1 MVNQWMQVIKA
12 CAEVCFF
19 LFFAHKQH
27 MVKSKKHCL
36 YMIPLLIS
44 VYVLLQLNTLPQIW
58 DILIKVG
65 MCGAFLRYLYG
76 LRSKRA
82 LFLALVFYLT
92 MGIGKSIISKPIL
105 IEFNL
110 NLWTMIASS
119 DLRAILETGLI
130 LFSEAVLLV
139 IARFCVQRE
148 KESDISVMQL
158 ALSIVACMTYG
169 LTRKIL
175 RSYSASNTSV
185 VSIDITLSMIA
196 LCIAILAI
204 VLFSEYYFASV
215 QREKDVHRLEQV
227 LHMQYENHLHQQ
239 EADRSVREMYH
250 DIKNHLGCIS
260 RLAQNEKIQEY
271 VDSINKE
278 ISTYD
283 SSVHTGNAV
292 LDIVLHQKTV
302 AASRKAIRLEVFTN
316 FSTLDFMEY
325 SDICSIFSNALDN
338 AIEASENLPESTERI
353 IQLKINELSG
363 VIAISIS
370 NPYEGVL
377 IVKEDGKFETR
388 KADNR
393 YHGIG
398 LASIVHSIQKYGGDY
413 EISTEDNQFVLSM
426 MLPIQAAG

>member
-58 DILIKVG
+58 DILIIKVG

-130 LFSEAVLLV
+130 LFSEAVLLI

-158 ALSIVACMTYG
+158 ALSIVACIRR
-169 LTRKIL
+169 LTPHKARHTFFTMLSEKCTDRK
-175 RSYSASNTSV
+175 
-185 VSIDITLSMIA
+185 
-196 LCIAILAI
+196 
-204 VLFSEYYFASV
+204 
-215 QREKDVHRLEQV
+215 
-227 LHMQYENHLHQQ
+227 
-239 EADRSVREMYH
+239 
-250 DIKNHLGCIS
+250 
-260 RLAQNEKIQEY
+260 
-271 VDSINKE
+271 
-278 ISTYD
+278 
-283 SSVHTGNAV
+283 
-292 LDIVLHQKTV
+292 
-302 AASRKAIRLEVFTN
+302 
-316 FSTLDFMEY
+316 
-325 SDICSIFSNALDN
+325 
-338 AIEASENLPESTERI
+338 
-353 IQLKINELSG
+353 
-363 VIAISIS
+363 
-370 NPYEGVL
+370 
-377 IVKEDGKFETR
+377 
-388 KADNR
+388 
-393 YHGIG
+393 G
-398 LASIVHSIQKYGGDY
+398 LALVGGHTDPSFTDRVY
-413 EISTEDNQFVLSM
+413 DHPDIARLREVINC
-426 MLPIQAAG
+426 I